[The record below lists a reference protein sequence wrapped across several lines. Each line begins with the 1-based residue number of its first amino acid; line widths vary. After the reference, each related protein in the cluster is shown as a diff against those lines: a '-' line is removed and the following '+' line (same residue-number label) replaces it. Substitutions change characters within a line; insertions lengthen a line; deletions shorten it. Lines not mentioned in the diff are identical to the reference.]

1 MATSV
6 ELNNNRKREV
16 ISGRVTLGF
25 DPICNEIGHDID
37 VTFPELGIGFCK
49 RCPGM
54 QINLRKYQAKQD
66 IKTRQKYGCAEGDII
81 EAVANNPSNGYFV
94 GQKFR
99 VIAIDENDVFV
110 KVLDENG
117 NDKIGD
123 GSEARILFC
132 DFKLSKTRVEVWN
145 EENPDKVVEVDYDC

>member
-6 ELNNNRKREV
+6 ELNNNRKREI

-25 DPICNEIGHDID
+25 DPICNEIGHDIE

-123 GSEARILFC
+123 GSETRILFG
-132 DFKLSKTRVEVWN
+132 DFKVFKTRVEVWN
-145 EENPDKVVEVDYDC
+145 EENPDKAVEVY

>member
-16 ISGRVTLGF
+16 VSGRVTLGF

-37 VTFPELGIGFCK
+37 VTFPELGIGYCS

-54 QINLRKYQAKQD
+54 QIDLRKLQAKED
-66 IKTRQKYGCAEGDII
+66 EKTRQKYGCAEGDII

-94 GQKFR
+94 GQRFR

-110 KVLDENG
+110 NVLDENG

-123 GSEARILFC
+123 GSETRILLG
-132 DFKLSKTRVEVWN
+132 DFKVFKTRVEVWN
-145 EENPDKVVEVDYDC
+145 EENPDKVVEV

>member
-1 MATSV
+1 MATNV

-94 GQKFR
+94 GQRFR

-110 KVLDENG
+110 NVLDENG

-123 GSEARILFC
+123 GSETRILFG
-132 DFKLSKTRVEVWN
+132 DFKVAKTRVEIWN
-145 EENPDKVVEVDYDC
+145 EENTDKAVEVY

>member
-37 VTFPELGIGFCK
+37 VTFPELGIGYCS

-54 QINLRKYQAKQD
+54 QIDLRKLQAKED
-66 IKTRQKYGCAEGDII
+66 EKTRQKFGCAEGDII

-99 VIAIDENDVFV
+99 VISIDENDVFV

-123 GSEARILFC
+123 GSEVRILFG
-132 DFKLSKTRVEVWN
+132 DFKVSKTRVEVWN
-145 EENPDKVVEVDYDC
+145 EENPDKAVEVF